1 MLDDDMHSVERSR
14 ITYWSM
20 RSIALRQTGANEQ
33 LDSAFRAWRILSFT
47 VHG

>member
-20 RSIALRQTGANEQ
+20 RSIGLRQVGANEQ
-33 LDSAFRAWRILSFT
+33 VDLARQRTLP
-47 VHG
+47 G